1 VLGDTVNIA
10 ARLESLSPAY
20 GVDLVIG
27 EETAS
32 GAAEFAL
39 LELDRVRVKG
49 KILPIRI
56 YTGLGDRTVAETPEF
71 QRLRDAQDRLLAH
84 YRAKEWDQAEA
95 ALGECRSLAPAHLR
109 GLYELYA
116 ARIAAY
122 RIDPPPPDW
131 DGVYEAR
138 TKAG

>member
-1 VLGDTVNIA
+1 VQGDAVNIA
-10 ARLESLSPAY
+10 SRLETLSPAY

-27 EETAS
+27 GETAS

-49 KILPIRI
+49 RILPIRS
-56 YTGLGDRTVAETPEF
+56 YTGRGDRTVAETPVF
-71 QRLRDAQDRLLAH
+71 QRLRDAQGRMLAH
-84 YRAKEWDQAEA
+84 YRGKEWDQAEA
-95 ALGECRSLAPAHLR
+95 ALGECRSLAPEFLQ
-109 GLYELYA
+109 GFYDLYA

-122 RIDPPPPDW
+122 RVDPPPDDW
-131 DGVYEAR
+131 DGVYEDR